1 VRLGTRLFLAYFL
14 IFVLCFSYPI
24 FRIASDLRVR
34 YLEGVEEPLIDQANI
49 LAAWVGHE
57 MEAGRFDPEV
67 LYQVFEESTSRTL
80 SARIY
85 ELPKARVDM
94 HLYITDAAGKVIF
107 DSESRDSIGKDYARW
122 RDVRLTLEG
131 EYGAR
136 TTLMD
141 PEDPT
146 TSVLYVAAPV
156 VVGGEIAGV
165 LTVVEPTESINA
177 FLETAKPRIFKIGA
191 VSAVAAVFL
200 GLLVSWWVTNQI
212 QRLTCYAND
221 VREGKKVE
229 LPPLA
234 RTELAEMG
242 GAFEKMRQS
251 LEGKNYV
258 ERYVQTLTHELKS
271 PVSAIRGAAELLGEE
286 MPPEKRDQFLANIR
300 NEAVRIQELVERM
313 LKLAE
318 LETRQS
324 LSRIETVPVALL
336 LQAILESK
344 EPMRSQKE
352 LTIDVRM
359 PDELA
364 IKADPFLFHQAVSNL
379 LQNAIDFSPQRGK
392 ILLEVLAER
401 GTITFRVEDEGPGI
415 PDYAKEKVFEKFF
428 SLQRP
433 DTGRKST
440 GLGLNFVRE
449 VAVLHKGQLAV
460 ENLPQKGL
468 RARLSI
474 PI

>member
-1 VRLGTRLFLAYFL
+1 MRLGTRLFLAYFL
-14 IFVLCFSYPI
+14 IFVLSFSYPI
-24 FRIASDLRVR
+24 FRIASNLRVR
-34 YLEGVEEPLIDQANI
+34 YLEGVEEPLVDQANI

-57 MEAGRFDPEV
+57 MEAGRFDPEE
-67 LYQVFEESTSRTL
+67 LYNVFEDSYSRTL

-85 ELPKARVDM
+85 ELRKARVDM
-94 HLYITDAAGKVIF
+94 HIYITDAAGKVIF
-107 DSESRDSIGKDYARW
+107 DSESRDNIGKDYTEW

-136 TTLMD
+136 TTRMD

-156 VVGGEIAGV
+156 IVGGDIAGV

-177 FLETAKPRIFKIGA
+177 FLETAKPRIFEIGA

-200 GLLVSWWVTNQI
+200 SLLVSVWVTHQI
-212 QRLTCYAND
+212 RRLTRYAND
-221 VREGKKVE
+221 VREGKRVE

-258 ERYVQTLTHELKS
+258 EQYVQTLTHELKS

-286 MPPEKRDQFLANIR
+286 MLPEKRAQFLANIR
-300 NEAVRIQELVERM
+300 NEAVRIQDLVERM

-318 LETRQS
+318 LESKQS
-324 LSRIETVPVALL
+324 LSRIETVPVAPL
-336 LQAILESK
+336 LQTILESK
-344 EPMRSQKE
+344 EPMRSQKK
-352 LTIDVRM
+352 LTIVVRL
-359 PDELA
+359 PDGLVVR
-364 IKADPFLFHQAVSNL
+364 ADPFLLHQAISNL
-379 LQNAIDFSPQRGK
+379 LQNAIDFSPQQGK
-392 ILLEVLAER
+392 ITLEAALEWDWIR
-401 GTITFRVEDEGPGI
+401 FSVEDEGPGV
-415 PDYAKEKVFEKFF
+415 PAYAREKVFEKFF

-449 VAVLHKGQLAV
+449 VAVLHRGELSV

-474 PI
+474 PA